1 MKNAKFLFALLMSS
15 TLVACGGT
23 NPTEPSSEAKT
34 ENKTEEV
41 KNSEAQPTEEVP
53 VVEKE
58 AKLVRSYTGTFAGGY
73 YIPAYNMVQA
83 GYDNYEVDLFE
94 DDTYVSNKVI
104 YMDMYG
110 TPGSV
115 VITTTGSYAISEN
128 EDGDEIVSLSDAQSI
143 LYTTCGMFNFQY
155 SWSTKGFEDSL
166 FPVQLMG
173 SASNSDSFEFFKQE
187 YGFGYSFLT
196 SDTNSLIVE
205 VYLPDSYASHFG
217 KEGSAVVNPF
227 TGEAKAHEFNS
238 EIDDVYIGTFKG
250 GYYIPAYN
258 MVQPGY
264 DNYVITTFKD
274 GTYRALNVKYMDMYG
289 TIGNVSL
296 RTEGQFTKSENED
309 GDLLITIGAAES
321 ILYTTC
327 GMFNFQYS
335 WQVNGFEDSLFPVQL
350 MGSASNVDTLDLF
363 KSEYGFEFSFLVGD
377 TGAIVELNLPDY
389 IASRYVIDQPSE
401 GDTTETPAE

>member
-1 MKNAKFLFALLMSS
+1 MKNEKFLFALLMSS

-58 AKLVRSYTGTFAGGY
+58 AKLVRSYTGTF
-73 YIPAYNMVQA
+73 V
-83 GYDNYEVDLFE
+83 
-94 DDTYVSNKVI
+94 
-104 YMDMYG
+104 
-110 TPGSV
+110 
-115 VITTTGSYAISEN
+115 
-128 EDGDEIVSLSDAQSI
+128 
-143 LYTTCGMFNFQY
+143 
-155 SWSTKGFEDSL
+155 
-166 FPVQLMG
+166 
-173 SASNSDSFEFFKQE
+173 
-187 YGFGYSFLT
+187 
-196 SDTNSLIVE
+196 
-205 VYLPDSYASHFG
+205 
-217 KEGSAVVNPF
+217 
-227 TGEAKAHEFNS
+227 
-238 EIDDVYIGTFKG
+238 G

-389 IASRYVIDQPSE
+389 IASRYVVDQPSE

>member
-58 AKLVRSYTGTFAGGY
+58 AKLVRSYTGTFVGGY
-73 YIPAYNMVQA
+73 YIPAYNMVQP

-143 LYTTCGMFNFQY
+143 LYTT
-155 SWSTKGFEDSL
+155 
-166 FPVQLMG
+166 
-173 SASNSDSFEFFKQE
+173 
-187 YGFGYSFLT
+187 
-196 SDTNSLIVE
+196 
-205 VYLPDSYASHFG
+205 
-217 KEGSAVVNPF
+217 
-227 TGEAKAHEFNS
+227 
-238 EIDDVYIGTFKG
+238 
-250 GYYIPAYN
+250 
-258 MVQPGY
+258 
-264 DNYVITTFKD
+264 
-274 GTYRALNVKYMDMYG
+274 
-289 TIGNVSL
+289 
-296 RTEGQFTKSENED
+296 
-309 GDLLITIGAAES
+309 
-321 ILYTTC
+321 
-327 GMFNFQYS
+327 
-335 WQVNGFEDSLFPVQL
+335 
-350 MGSASNVDTLDLF
+350 
-363 KSEYGFEFSFLVGD
+363 
-377 TGAIVELNLPDY
+377 
-389 IASRYVIDQPSE
+389 
-401 GDTTETPAE
+401 